1 MEHARDLVIEISD
14 LGHIV
19 MRRIALNCGPTS
31 SKDPAEVGEA
41 IAFVG
46 FVIDPD
52 GDLAVE
58 AFVRQAHGVP
68 GEPPK
73 LSARTKYRA
82 RRKNP

>member
-1 MEHARDLVIEISD
+1 MEHARDLVVEVVD
-14 LGHIV
+14 LGRV
-19 MRRIALNCGPTS
+19 AMRRIALNCGPES
-31 SKDPAEVGEA
+31 SKDPAEVGAA

-46 FVIDPD
+46 FILDHD

-58 AFVRQAHGVP
+58 AYVREAHGVP